1 MPPTCPPKV
10 QHGECQ
16 VNMIRKQQCSF
27 SWDWGPAFAPI
38 GINSPVILNILD
50 EEQPFDFDFSVSV
63 YPYGSTKGKMKW
75 ALDFLIRINQS
86 VDLSSLGTMNVKIDE
101 IGYNNKI
108 NISIDSQNSEID
120 FSVDPFA
127 TTVVQSISLDDIK
140 KSTGCQIESSQ
151 SCLLAIDD
159 GSSFLFFNT
168 KLAQVTNLRVA
179 NLKIESVEEINNGT
193 FAIRLSTDQVALFVW
208 LDITTTSF
216 HVIFSKNG
224 FHMFEPELLIS
235 FHTDCQ

>member
-63 YPYGSTKGKMKW
+63 YPYGNTKW

-86 VDLSSLGTMNVKIDE
+86 VDFSSLGTVNVRIDE
-101 IGYNNKI
+101 IGYNDKI
-108 NISIDSQNSEID
+108 NISIDSQNSESRVKFVIVD
-120 FSVDPFA
+120 VSRIKLWWPSGYGDQVLYNLSVS
-127 TTVVQSISLDDIK
+127 VSLANSEQNQK
-140 KSTGCQIESSQ
+140 KSKRIGFRSVELIEEPVDSNPDNGLTFYFSINKQ
-151 SCLLAIDD
+151 PIFLK
-159 GSSFLFFNT
+159 GSFMFFN
-168 KLAQVTNLRVA
+168 
-179 NLKIESVEEINNGT
+179 GC
-193 FAIRLSTDQVALFVW
+193 
-208 LDITTTSF
+208 
-216 HVIFSKNG
+216 VIF
-224 FHMFEPELLIS
+224 L
-235 FHTDCQ
+235 

>member
-1 MPPTCPPKV
+1 MGSMYWQFNDLWQAPTWSTIEYHQDAGKWKMAHYYV
-10 QHGECQ
+10 Q
-16 VNMIRKQQCSF
+16 N
-27 SWDWGPAFAPI
+27 AYAPLLI
-38 GINSPVILNILD
+38 SPVINKTISTIDLYAVSDLSTRQQGRFKLNIYSYD
-50 EEQPFDFDFSVSV
+50 SISP
-63 YPYGSTKGKMKW
+63 
-75 ALDFLIRINQS
+75 R
-86 VDLSSLGTMNVKIDE
+86 LS
-101 IGYNNKI
+101 
-108 NISIDSQNSEID
+108 QWID

-127 TTVVQSISLDDIK
+127 NTVVQSFRLDEIE

-193 FAIRLSTDQVALFVW
+193 FSIRLSTDQVALFVW

-216 HVIFSKNG
+216 HGIFSKNG

-235 FHTDCQ
+235 FHTDCQQVDAHLLETYLTVQTLVNSYSFSR